1 MTAQEKA
8 DYQLRWAIDIA
19 EIEMKR
25 LNCNEHLGALLAV
38 RRFKVD
44 QMELVFALQ
53 LRMIESGSNQ
63 REQSIS
69 KSMFN

>member
-1 MTAQEKA
+1 MTTQEKA

-25 LNCNEHLGALLAV
+25 LNCNEYLGALLAA
-38 RRFKVD
+38 RRFKID
-44 QMELVFALQ
+44 QTELVFALQ
-53 LRMIESGSNQ
+53 LRMIESGANQ
-63 REQSIS
+63 KEQAIS